1 MKIFI
6 LLLAFIPLT
15 SFSQITF
22 DQYFQNK
29 TLRLDYY
36 HTGNSCEDSYSF
48 DELIEEPEINVDPI
62 KIVFQK
68 YPDNLYVC
76 DRNHTWTKVTTITR
90 KKYFYF
96 K

>member
-48 DELIEEPEINVDPI
+48 DELIEEPFWGGSRINLLD
-62 KIVFQK
+62 KFDYGK
-68 YPDNLYVC
+68 Y
-76 DRNHTWTKVTTITR
+76 KFIS
-90 KKYFYF
+90 
-96 K
+96 